1 MANKHLAGKIAWI
14 TGSSRGIGRE
24 VAAHLASCGA
34 HVVLHASSENSAQ
47 QLGSGDTLTVL
58 AQKITAQYAVE
69 TLAVCGDLTRSA
81 TVNALVEQIHARFGR
96 IDILVNNAGGDIGSK
111 GVQAPKAGKPEHNDA
126 VFISEEDLH
135 TVLDRNLLTCI
146 LACRAVAPEMIA
158 RQQGWIVNLGSIAG
172 LTGNAD
178 SAIYSTA
185 KAAVHEYTRCLAA
198 MLRPHGV
205 YANVIAPGNTLTER
219 FQASRP
225 VEQEKMATTGSLDR
239 YGQPLEIA
247 KAVEFLVSDAS
258 SYITGQVIR
267 VDGGLQL
274 WPA

>member
-1 MANKHLAGKIAWI
+1 MVEQQLAGKVAWV

-24 VAAHLASCGA
+24 IATHLASCGA
-34 HVVLHASSENSAQ
+34 KVILHASSEASAQ
-47 QLGSGDTLTVL
+47 QLGSGDTLTEL
-58 AQKITAQYAVE
+58 ANKIAARHTVD
-69 TLAVCGDLTRSA
+69 TLAVCGDLTQSS

-111 GVQAPKAGKPEHNDA
+111 GVQAPMAGKPECNDA
-126 VFISEEDLH
+126 VFISEDDLH

-172 LTGNAD
+172 LSGNAE

-205 YANVIAPGNTLTER
+205 YANAVAPGNTLTER

-225 VEQEKMATTGSLDR
+225 IDQNKIAVSGSLNR
-239 YGQPLEIA
+239 YGRPQEIA
-247 KAVEFLVSDAS
+247 KAVEFLVSPAS
-258 SYITGQVIR
+258 SYITGQIIR
-267 VDGGLQL
+267 VDGGQQL
-274 WPA
+274 WPS